1 MNRMNKI
8 IHLGLLLCLLGTGGK
23 GLGSENKKKPNYFF
37 KGKISRTV
45 LENYLARSATVAS
58 LLHLTLDDDLRMMQN
73 TGVKFAGRVIWM
85 WGGESKIDALIDKG
99 IPFVKRIHAMDPD
112 IILQGAIFEIITTDV
127 NNVPI
132 PASVFEEFNLAP
144 ENRNFNYEKMI
155 YPFGHRVNH
164 WDKDASVPDMSR
176 TETKM
181 WFFYVAKRWIDLGLE
196 AIHFGQVE
204 IMDDRDRKRVH
215 WRDVIARIRSY
226 AMKHAR
232 RNIVLCDA
240 HVPSGGIVHDG
251 KLMFD
256 LHSFPSRPKSLK
268 GQPHKAI
275 LEKGFSDSIYGRS
288 AGGLTPSGWSCE
300 SLPYIV
306 EIDNFGSSDH
316 AGEYRESD
324 KIHVWGWDEINW
336 FINQPESYRNEWL
349 EYAYRWVREND
360 PNGYFQLPLRRFQHY
375 SASMHDPKGK
385 RQEET
390 IKKIW
395 RKYKLLKNTTN
406 P

>member
-23 GLGSENKKKPNYFF
+23 GLGSENKKKLNYFF

-268 GQPHKAI
+268 GKPHKAI

-288 AGGLTPSGWSCE
+288 AGGLTPSGWPCE

-395 RKYKLLKNTTN
+395 RSISY
-406 P
+406 

>member
-1 MNRMNKI
+1 MMRMSKV
-8 IHLGLLLCLLGTGGK
+8 LLSILVLCFIGAALNSY
-23 GLGSENKKKPNYFF
+23 GSDNQNKPNYLF
-37 KGKISRTV
+37 KEKISRTI

-85 WGGESKIDALIDKG
+85 WGGESKINDLIHKG
-99 IPFVKRIHAMDPD
+99 TPFVRRIHQMDPD

-132 PASVFEEFNLAP
+132 PAAVFKEFGLTP
-144 ENRNFNYEKMI
+144 ENRNFNYKKMI
-155 YPFGHRVNH
+155 YPYGHRVNH
-164 WDKDASVPDMSR
+164 WYENASVPDMSR

-181 WFFYVAKRWIDLGLE
+181 WFLYVAKRWIDMGLE

-204 IMDDRDRKRVH
+204 IMDDRDKKHIH
-215 WRDVIARIRSY
+215 WRDMMARIRSY
-226 AMKHAR
+226 ANRHAR

-240 HVPSGGIVHDG
+240 HVPSGGIIHNG

-256 LHSFPSRPKSLK
+256 LHSFPSRPKSVK
-268 GQPHKAI
+268 GQPYKAI

-288 AGGLTPSGWSCE
+288 IGGLSPSGWHCE

-306 EIDNFGSSDH
+306 EIDNFGASDH
-316 AGEYRESD
+316 AGQYRESD

-349 EYAYRWVREND
+349 EYAYSWVREND
-360 PNGYFQLPLRRFQHY
+360 PNGYFQLPLRRFEHY
-375 SASMHDPKGK
+375 SASMISPKGK
-385 RQEET
+385 RLM
-390 IKKIW
+390 IVRGI
-395 RKYKLLKNTTN
+395 
-406 P
+406 

>member
-1 MNRMNKI
+1 MK
-8 IHLGLLLCLLGTGGK
+8 HLLITTIAAVLLVGCGK
-23 GLGSENKKKPNYFF
+23 GYGQEKNKKKTNFHF
-37 KGKISRTV
+37 KGNISRRV

-58 LLHLTLDDDLRMMQN
+58 LLHLTLDDDLRMIQN
-73 TGVKFAGRVIWM
+73 TGVKLAGRVIWM
-85 WGGESKIDALIDKG
+85 WGGESKIESLVKEG
-99 IPFVKRIHAMDPD
+99 THFVDRIHKMDPD

-132 PASVFEEFNLAP
+132 PASVFEEFDLMP
-144 ENRNFNYEKMI
+144 GNRNFNYKKMI
-155 YPFGHRVNH
+155 YPFGRRVNH
-164 WDKDASVPDMSR
+164 WHKDASVPDMSR

-181 WFFYVAKRWIDLGLE
+181 WFFYVAKRWIDMGLE

-204 IMDDRDRKRVH
+204 IMDDRDKNHIH
-215 WRDVIARIRSY
+215 WRDMMARIRSY
-226 AMKHAR
+226 AKKHAR
-232 RNIVLCDA
+232 RSIVLCDA

-268 GQPHKAI
+268 EQPHKAI

-288 AGGLTPSGWSCE
+288 AGGVTPSGWSCE

-306 EIDNFGSSDH
+306 EIDNFGNSDH

-324 KIHVWGWDEINW
+324 KLHVWGWDEINW
-336 FINQPESYRNEWL
+336 FINQPESYRNKWL
-349 EYAYRWVREND
+349 KYAYNWVREND
-360 PNGYFQLPLRRFQHY
+360 SNGYFQLPLRRFEHY
-375 SASMHDPKGK
+375 SASMTPPRGQ

-395 RKYKLLKNTTN
+395 AGLSD
-406 P
+406 

>member
-1 MNRMNKI
+1 MRMSKF
-8 IHLGLLLCLLGTGGK
+8 LLSILVLCFIGAALNSY
-23 GLGSENKKKPNYFF
+23 GSDNQNKPNYLF
-37 KGKISRTV
+37 KEKISRTI

-85 WGGESKIDALIDKG
+85 WGGESKINDLIHKG
-99 IPFVKRIHAMDPD
+99 TPFVRRIHQMDPD

-132 PASVFEEFNLAP
+132 PAAVFKEFGLTP
-144 ENRNFNYEKMI
+144 ENRNFNYKKMI
-155 YPFGHRVNH
+155 YPYGHRVNH
-164 WDKDASVPDMSR
+164 WYENASVPDMSR

-181 WFFYVAKRWIDLGLE
+181 WFLYVAKRWIDMGLE

-204 IMDDRDRKRVH
+204 IMDDRDKKHIH
-215 WRDVIARIRSY
+215 WRDMMARIRSY
-226 AMKHAR
+226 ANRHAR

-240 HVPSGGIVHDG
+240 HVPSGGIIHNG

-256 LHSFPSRPKSLK
+256 LHSFPSRPKSVK
-268 GQPHKAI
+268 GQPYKAI

-288 AGGLTPSGWSCE
+288 IGGLSPSGWHCE

-306 EIDNFGSSDH
+306 EIDNFGASDH
-316 AGEYRESD
+316 AGQYRESD

-349 EYAYRWVREND
+349 EYAYSWVREND
-360 PNGYFQLPLRRFQHY
+360 PNGYFQLPLRRFEHY
-375 SASMHDPKGK
+375 SASMISPKGK
-385 RQEET
+385 RQEDV

-395 RKYKLLKNTTN
+395 MNLID
-406 P
+406 

>member
-1 MNRMNKI
+1 MNQINKTI
-8 IHLGLLLCLLGTGGK
+8 LCGLLLCLIGAGVK
-23 GLGSENKKKPNYFF
+23 GLGSENKKKPNYLF

-85 WGGESKIDALIDKG
+85 WGGEFKIDALIDKG
-99 IPFVKRIHAMDPD
+99 TPFVKRIHQMDPD
-112 IILQGAIFEIITTDV
+112 IILQGAIFEIVTTDV
-127 NNVPI
+127 NNVSI

-164 WDKDASVPDMSR
+164 WYKDASVPDMSR

-181 WFFYVAKRWIDLGLE
+181 WFFYVAKRWIDMGLE

-288 AGGLTPSGWSCE
+288 VGGLTPSGWSCG

-316 AGEYRESD
+316 AGQYRESD

-349 EYAYRWVREND
+349 KYAYRWVREND

-375 SASMHDPKGK
+375 SASMAAPKGK

-395 RKYKLLKNTTN
+395 RSLSD
-406 P
+406 

>member
-132 PASVFEEFNLAP
+132 PASVFDEFNLAP
-144 ENRNFNYEKMI
+144 ENRNFNYERMI

-268 GQPHKAI
+268 GKPHKAI

-395 RKYKLLKNTTN
+395 RSISY
-406 P
+406 